1 MKDFDSQQSFRK
13 FSETISNK
21 SYFEL
26 LEKYILLD
34 KTSDLDKKHKEWS
47 NTLMENQF
55 FTNKFTF
62 FEFLMRYIY
71 NLHKYKIY

>member
-1 MKDFDSQQSFRK
+1 MEEFECEQSFRT

-21 SYFEL
+21 SYLDL

-47 NTLMENQF
+47 NNILN
-55 FTNKFTF
+55 N
-62 FEFLMRYIY
+62 
-71 NLHKYKIY
+71 

>member
-1 MKDFDSQQSFRK
+1 MKDLNREQSFRT

-34 KTSDLDKKHKEWS
+34 KTSDLDKKHKEWCK
-47 NTLMENQF
+47 NYL
-55 FTNKFTF
+55 NK
-62 FEFLMRYIY
+62 
-71 NLHKYKIY
+71 

>member
-1 MKDFDSQQSFRK
+1 MNNPYFRIRYNYLLNFMMDEFDKEQSFRT

-26 LEKYILLD
+26 LERYILLD

-47 NTLMENQF
+47 NTLMEN
-55 FTNKFTF
+55 
-62 FEFLMRYIY
+62 
-71 NLHKYKIY
+71 

>member
-47 NTLMENQF
+47 NTLMEN
-55 FTNKFTF
+55 
-62 FEFLMRYIY
+62 
-71 NLHKYKIY
+71 